1 MSRLSRQEMKRDE
14 VREFLSSTLLYLS
27 ENLKLV
33 GIAVGGVV
41 ALFLVGLLIAGYLSA
56 RQEQASDLLAEA
68 LARREAPLASELPE
82 GAAGDDVY
90 ADETARRRAA
100 REGLAAVLERYPRSD
115 AARVARATLA
125 KIAFQAGDLDEA
137 RQGWS
142 SLVEDGSRDALRAE
156 AELALVHLD
165 RAAGEAARAE
175 ERLDAML
182 DSGTAALP
190 KDVLLRELALTQQE
204 LGKTEESLATY
215 RRLLAEHPDS
225 PYANEARRRTSEAV

>member
-14 VREFLSSTLLYLS
+14 VREFLSSMLLYLS

-82 GAAGDDVY
+82 GAGGDDVY

-190 KDVLLRELALTQQE
+190 KDVLLRELALIQQE

>member
-82 GAAGDDVY
+82 GAVGDDVY
-90 ADETARRRAA
+90 ANETARRRAA

-190 KDVLLRELALTQQE
+190 KDVLLRELALIQQE